1 MFRKLIQNRAGVAK
15 YTLLLIGGLLM
26 ALQASAQYAGYKSVS
41 DLVAFKKQFATES
54 AKVQSITSDFIQ
66 QKELLALTETITSSG
81 KFWFKRSNRVRID
94 YTKPFTYRM
103 VMNGDKMLVKDDQ
116 KESRI
121 NVKSNKLFQQ
131 VNKIMIDC
139 VQGTILDSKDFTTR
153 VFENDKTYLLEMTPV
168 SKTLKE
174 FFQTIVLSVEKKDYS
189 VKSIDMNEP
198 SGDKTT
204 ITFSNKVLNA
214 QVADEVF
221 AL

>member
-1 MFRKLIQNRAGVAK
+1 MFKKFREAK
-15 YTLLLIGGLLM
+15 NTVTKYMLLLIGVLM
-26 ALQASAQYAGYKSVS
+26 LTLQASAQYAGYKSIS
-41 DLVAFKKQFATES
+41 DLAAFKKQFATES
-54 AKVQSITSDFIQ
+54 AKVQSITSDFVQ

-139 VQGTILDSKDFTTR
+139 VQGTILDSKEFTTR

-214 QVADEVF
+214 QVADEIF

>member
-1 MFRKLIQNRAGVAK
+1 
-15 YTLLLIGGLLM
+15 
-26 ALQASAQYAGYKSVS
+26 
-41 DLVAFKKQFATES
+41 
-54 AKVQSITSDFIQ
+54 
-66 QKELLALTETITSSG
+66 
-81 KFWFKRSNRVRID
+81 
-94 YTKPFTYRM
+94 M
-103 VMNGDKMLVKDDQ
+103 VMNGDKMMVKDDQ

-139 VQGTILDSKDFTTR
+139 VQGTILDSKDFTTK

-198 SGDKTT
+198 AGDKTT

-214 QVADEVF
+214 TVADEVF